1 MFTAL
6 PSTTLRLDNRFTVSR
21 KARIAWSGRDL
32 IGMLYEKRLL
42 AYSPALRKEASVYAG
57 MLRTSSTLTQPVY
70 LADVKI
76 LTSQHLIRGLPAWAA
91 VVFVDGMVVMKP
103 RPYTNRRLRAW
114 KHDPFVQD
122 YFHDHDDSDSYIR
135 DMIDRTDRFYCSDRV
150 STYKAPKRL
159 AWF

>member
-6 PSTTLRLDNRFTVSR
+6 PSATLRMDDRFTASR
-21 KARIAWSGRDL
+21 KARIVQSGRDL

-42 AYSPALRKEASVYAG
+42 AYSPALRREASVYVG
-57 MLRTSSTLTQPVY
+57 VLRTSSTLTQPVY

-76 LTSQHLIRGLPAWAA
+76 LTSRQLINGLPAWIA
-91 VVFVDGMVVMKP
+91 VAFVDGTIVMKP

-114 KHDPFVQD
+114 KHAPFVQD
-122 YFHDHDDSDSYIR
+122 YFHDDDSDGYVR
-135 DMIDRTDRFYCSDRV
+135 DIIERTDRFYCSDRV